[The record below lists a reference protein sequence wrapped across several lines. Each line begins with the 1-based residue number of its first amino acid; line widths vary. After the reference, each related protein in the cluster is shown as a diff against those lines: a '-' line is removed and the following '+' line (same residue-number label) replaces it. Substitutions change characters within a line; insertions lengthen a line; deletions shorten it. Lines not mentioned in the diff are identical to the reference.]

1 MEERMCL
8 DFFLNWPRMYC
19 YRRKAS
25 NELAKSS
32 FRFSSNNLEK
42 KSEQTF
48 WTTQYVVEY
57 VVWSP
62 LMKQH

>member
-8 DFFLNWPRMYC
+8 DFFLNWPRMCC

-32 FRFSSNNLEK
+32 FRFSRNNLEE